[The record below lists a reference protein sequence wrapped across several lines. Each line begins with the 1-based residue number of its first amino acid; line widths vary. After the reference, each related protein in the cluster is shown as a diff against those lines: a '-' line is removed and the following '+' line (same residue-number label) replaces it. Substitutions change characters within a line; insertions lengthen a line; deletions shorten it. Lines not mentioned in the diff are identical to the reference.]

1 MSTYVQ
7 KRMAGVRVSV
17 VGRPPVDLVLL
28 LSPQGMLHSG
38 PETILER
45 LNATDRVIPF
55 RRPEDDATLLIS
67 RSDIE
72 WVLAG
77 RGFSPELVC
86 PPTYLVT
93 REERVVASFRGG
105 AQLSGLIRMELPPDF
120 NRASD
125 FLNLTDDWFPLV
137 VEDGIVLVNK
147 LQLVETR
154 LFETSPLPITATG
167 SGEARAT

>member
-7 KRMAGVRVSV
+7 KRMAGVRVAV
-17 VGRPPVDLVLL
+17 VGRSPVDLVLML
-28 LSPQGMLHSG
+28 APQTMLHSG

-45 LNATDRVIPF
+45 LNSADRVIPF

-67 RSDIE
+67 RADIE

-77 RGFSPELVC
+77 RGLSTELVC

-93 REERVVASFRGG
+93 REERVVASFRSG

-125 FLNLTDDWFPLV
+125 FLNLADDWFPLV
-137 VEDGIVLVNK
+137 VDDGIVLVNK
-147 LQLVETR
+147 LQLIETR
-154 LFETSPLPITATG
+154 LFETSPLPITPTG
-167 SGEARAT
+167 D